1 VPDGYGTVTPWII
14 SRGTAQLIDFVTR
27 AFDGT
32 ETARV
37 PNDDGTI
44 GHAEVRIGDSVVMM
58 FDGRPGWPDTPA
70 FLFHWASGP
79 RQQSTR

>member
-44 GHAEVRIGDSVVMM
+44 GHAEVRIGDSVVIEAMRYVQSSEM
-58 FDGRPGWPDTPA
+58 VQPGP
-70 FLFHWASGP
+70 
-79 RQQSTR
+79 